1 MLEKS
6 KLRACSFGRRKR
18 SREAH
23 NLPMGSK
30 RNTTGR
36 EGGRA
41 AFLNEAQKAKL
52 CKKKLLVV
60 GFLPTSC
67 GSAMIPDKSGS
78 AE

>member
-1 MLEKS
+1 
-6 KLRACSFGRRKR
+6 
-18 SREAH
+18 
-23 NLPMGSK
+23 MGSK
-30 RNTTGR
+30 RDTIGR

-41 AFLNEAQKAKL
+41 AFLIAAQKAKL

-67 GSAMIPDKSGS
+67 GSAMIPTKSGG

>member
-6 KLRACSFGRRKR
+6 NLRACSFRCRKR

-30 RNTTGR
+30 RNTIGR
-36 EGGRA
+36 EGGR
-41 AFLNEAQKAKL
+41 AQKAKL

-60 GFLPTSC
+60 GFPPASC
-67 GSAMIPDKSGS
+67 GSAMIPAKSGS